1 MRYEPKFRDTGV
13 KELETIVAKYY
24 YYYSKNK
31 KKKFYLIYSSSFM
44 IITHPNSGVN
54 PVLIYE
60 RKGPGIYTAKA
71 SVIIVSLLH
80 DFMETHSNMIEL
92 YDIGE

>member
-1 MRYEPKFRDTGV
+1 
-13 KELETIVAKYY
+13 
-24 YYYSKNK
+24 
-31 KKKFYLIYSSSFM
+31 M
-44 IITHPNSGVN
+44 IITHPHSGVN

-60 RKGPGIYTAKA
+60 RKGPGIYTAKV

-80 DFMETHSNMIEL
+80 DFMETYPNMIEL